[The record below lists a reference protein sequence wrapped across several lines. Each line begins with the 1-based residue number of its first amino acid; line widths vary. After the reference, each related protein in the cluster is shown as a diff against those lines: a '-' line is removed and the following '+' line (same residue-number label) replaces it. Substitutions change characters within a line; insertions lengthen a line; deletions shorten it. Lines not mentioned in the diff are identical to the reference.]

1 MSNQKMRYYR
11 QIDRRMRIEQSSL
24 QKKVIYDI
32 GKSGET
38 YKTCLAI
45 IISFYKKLLDLDR
58 FFLVSVILRSL

>member
-11 QIDRRMRIEQSSL
+11 QIGRRMRIEQSSL

-38 YKTCLAI
+38 
-45 IISFYKKLLDLDR
+45 
-58 FFLVSVILRSL
+58 